1 MDLGTGTARLARGL
15 KNLSATWEEV
25 KESWTDRVAQE
36 YEERHILIFEEI
48 ARATLREMSRLGAV
62 LQQAQQECS

>member
-15 KNLSATWEEV
+15 KNLSATWEDV
-25 KESWTDRVAQE
+25 KDVWTDRVAQE
-36 YEERHILIFEEI
+36 YEERYILVFEEL
-48 ARATLREMSRLGAV
+48 ARATLREMSRLGTV

>member
-15 KNLSATWEEV
+15 KNLSAAWEDV
-25 KESWTDRVAQE
+25 KDVWTDRVAQE
-36 YEERHILIFEEI
+36 YEERYILVFEEL
-48 ARATLREMSRLGAV
+48 ARATLREMSRLGTT

>member
-36 YEERHILIFEEI
+36 YEERYILVFEEL
-48 ARATLREMSRLGAV
+48 ARATLREMSRLGTV
-62 LQQAQQECS
+62 LLQAQQECS

>member
-36 YEERHILIFEEI
+36 YEERHILVFEEI

>member
-15 KNLSATWEEV
+15 KNMSATWEDV
-25 KESWTDRVAQE
+25 KEVWTDRVAQE
-36 YEERHILIFEEI
+36 YEERYILVFEEL
-48 ARATLREMSRLGAV
+48 ARATLREMGRLGTV

>member
-1 MDLGTGTARLARGL
+1 MDLGTGMARLTRGL
-15 KNLSATWEEV
+15 KNMSATWEEV

-36 YEERHILIFEEI
+36 YEERHILLFEEL